1 MGDLLMKLI
10 ESENEFRCSFML
22 MGEPVAKG
30 RPRSRIVTPRGYGKK
45 PFVQV
50 YPDPKTVAAEKVVK
64 QAAALAMGFRDAFT
78 GPLSMAVRAYVS
90 IPASWPKGKKTLAR
104 NGLVYPEAK
113 PDIDNYLKLVL
124 DACNGIVYVDDK
136 QVVEIAGSK
145 RYGIEPRLE
154 IEVEQF
160 A

>member
-30 RPRSRIVTPRGYGKK
+30 RPRSRIVTPRQFGKK

-64 QAAALAMGFRDAFT
+64 QAAALAMGSQKPFT
-78 GPLSMAVRAYVS
+78 GPLAMAVSAYVS

-104 NGLVYPEAK
+104 NGLVYPH
-113 PDIDNYLKLVL
+113 
-124 DACNGIVYVDDK
+124 G
-136 QVVEIAGSK
+136 
-145 RYGIEPRLE
+145 
-154 IEVEQF
+154 
-160 A
+160 